1 MALLRPL
8 SGSGAYGVAA
18 EIMQTT
24 GPPFVGYL
32 VSTMQGSTET
42 TFYVLALYFGA
53 AGIRYA
59 RHALIACLI
68 ADTAGI
74 VGALVV
80 CRFFFCRLKNVY
92 TSGLGFLL

>member
-1 MALLRPL
+1 L

-18 EIMQTT
+18 EIMQTN
-24 GPPFVGYL
+24 GPDSFVGYL

-74 VGALVV
+74 IGALVV
-80 CRFFFCRLKNVY
+80 CRFFFA
-92 TSGLGFLL
+92 S